1 MQRDGWKILV
11 IAVCV
16 FFFGIQEGAAQPAR
30 QWVTPNV
37 EAPRLKQ
44 VLFDSAAAKTK
55 VSYFIYTPEAYDTEK
70 DRRFPVLYW
79 LHGSGGGMRGLQP
92 LTHHF
97 DGAMRAGKM
106 PPMIVV
112 FPNGLADGMWC
123 NSKDGKTPMET
134 VVIKELIPHIDASY
148 RTIASRDGRILEGF
162 SMGGYGAGRL
172 GLKYHDLF
180 AAVSMIAG
188 GPLQPE
194 FKVSEAPRA
203 NPQEAQRLLNMTYG
217 GDQAYFKAQSPW
229 VTAEQN
235 AAGLQTGT
243 LIRQVVG
250 DADEVYA
257 NNRKFHDHLMELHI
271 PHAYVVVPGVGHNP
285 GGIFQGLGEA
295 NWQFYHQ
302 ALVNL
307 PAR

>member
-37 EAPRLKQ
+37 EAPCLKQ
-44 VLFDSAAAKTK
+44 VLFDSAAAQTK
-55 VSYFIYTPEAYDTEK
+55 VSYFIYTPEVYDTESN
-70 DRRFPVLYW
+70 RRFPVLYW

-92 LTHHF
+92 LTRHF

-112 FPNGLADGMWC
+112 FPNGLADSMWC
-123 NSKDGKTPMET
+123 NSKDGKTSMET

-148 RTIASRDGRILEGF
+148 RTIAARDGRILEGF

-188 GPLQPE
+188 GPLQEE

-235 AAGLQTGT
+235 AAGVQRDI

-250 DADEVYA
+250 DADEVYQ
-257 NNRKFHDHLMELHI
+257 NNRKFDAHLTELKI
-271 PHAYVVVPGVGHNP
+271 PHIFTVVPGAGHNA
-285 GGIFQGLGEA
+285 GAIFKGLGES
-295 NWQFYHQ
+295 NWEFYHQ
-302 ALVNL
+302 ALANL
-307 PAR
+307 PAK

>member
-11 IAVCV
+11 MAVSI
-16 FFFGIQEGAAQPAR
+16 FLFGGQGGYAQPAR

-44 VLFDSAAAKTK
+44 VLFDSAAASAK
-55 VSYFIYTPEAYDTEK
+55 VSYFIYTPEVYDTEK

-79 LHGSGGGMRGLQP
+79 LHGSGGGLRGMQP
-92 LTHHF
+92 LVRHF
-97 DGAMRAGKM
+97 DTAISSGKI
-106 PPMIVV
+106 PPMIIV
-112 FPNGLADGMWC
+112 FPNGMANSMWC

-134 VVIKELIPHIDASY
+134 VVIKELIPHIDATY
-148 RTIASRDGRILEGF
+148 RTIALREGRILEGF

-172 GLKYHDLF
+172 GFKYHDLF
-180 AAVSMIAG
+180 AAISMLAG
-188 GPLQPE
+188 GPMQPE

-203 NPQEAQRLLNMTYG
+203 KPQEAQHLLDMTYG
-217 GDQAYFKAQSPW
+217 GDQTYFKAQSPW

-250 DADEVYA
+250 DADEVYQ

-295 NWQFYHQ
+295 NWEFYHQ
-302 ALVNL
+302 ALANL
-307 PAR
+307 PAK